1 MRILFLAPFAA
12 AAVLAAGCRSASSDQ
27 ESAAFQV
34 PRRDLTLQQA
44 DAPKVDIAS
53 PVELGRAVPVEHRT
67 VARQQK
73 ARRAARPTPPAE
85 PAAQP
90 VADVAVARPAASAAA
105 VLATPA
111 VYEAP
116 DPNALAPGQTV
127 TVLPASSGS
136 SSSPS
141 GTDQGPPDAQ
151 RGDSRGVTIRGGG
164 HGGSCGGRGG
174 HGGGAGPGFR
184 GLR

>member
-1 MRILFLAPFAA
+1 MRILFLFSFAA
-12 AAVLAAGCRSASSDQ
+12 AAVVAAGCRSASSDP

-44 DAPKVDIAS
+44 DAPRVDIAS
-53 PVELGRAVPVEHRT
+53 PVELGRAVPVEHRS
-67 VARQQK
+67 VPRQQK
-73 ARRAARPTPPAE
+73 ARLAARPTPSAE
-85 PAAQP
+85 PAGQP
-90 VADVAVARPAASAAA
+90 VADVPVATPAASAAA
-105 VLATPA
+105 VPATPA

-151 RGDSRGVTIRGGG
+151 RGDSRGVTIRGGR
-164 HGGSCGGRGG
+164 GGSCGGRGG

>member
-1 MRILFLAPFAA
+1 MGIAVGDRKHQVLDGAA
-12 AAVLAAGCRSASSDQ
+12 AAA
-27 ESAAFQV
+27 
-34 PRRDLTLQQA
+34 
-44 DAPKVDIAS
+44 
-53 PVELGRAVPVEHRT
+53 
-67 VARQQK
+67 
-73 ARRAARPTPPAE
+73 
-85 PAAQP
+85 
-90 VADVAVARPAASAAA
+90 AASAAA
-105 VLATPA
+105 VPATPA

-141 GTDQGPPDAQ
+141 GTDQGLPDAQ
-151 RGDSRGVTIRGGG
+151 RGDSRGVTIRGGR
-164 HGGSCGGRGG
+164 GGSCGGRGG